1 MLRAIKVNFDAKLI
15 HQVMQEE
22 RGASL
27 RLLYQ
32 IKVALD
38 RYFAEGK
45 LTVTGLKQ
53 DRLDKHVKKVVD
65 LSASLPKV
73 YKQHGIDGPSIA
85 PTPFVRH
92 IEEKLLKF
100 ELAHVELRERA
111 QKGEREEKRL
121 LETMQQ
127 SKRQEAIRKMHENK
141 QFMSEWEQA
150 GKQNWKR
157 NMRTRAAEI
166 KRALEFEEREVRL
179 FKQKLEREMMSN
191 TDDLIN
197 GVEDFHENMKK
208 QGIEENRTI
217 AEAMKI
223 LEEKKGL
230 PPGQIQNFS
239 YAATM
244 NKIKETK
251 STNEFAGKERER
263 RNRKMKVDQQRI
275 QEQLDA
281 KKNEEDL
288 ITRLLE
294 AQAAEQNLAMDRQRT
309 RRCEALVTEN
319 RKKVAAIAEKKKQE
333 ANAKLDE
340 EMRQNAL
347 KTEGPRAQ
355 AHDQSKVVIKQKR
368 REEKARKRAVNIE
381 IASELIDM
389 IVDVMECAGDQMEE
403 GHAERLQA
411 EDDDVENELI
421 SKATWRH
428 WMALFT
434 DGKKVSEEN
443 IIVEDVKEEARF
455 VGSDSMAQLLADGD
469 AQKSMTPFQLMT
481 GISRQHIYTELL
493 QYLT

>member
-1 MLRAIKVNFDAKLI
+1 MLRAVKVNFDAKLI

-27 RLLYQ
+27 KLLYQ
-32 IKVALD
+32 VKIALD
-38 RYFAEGK
+38 RHFAEGQA
-45 LTVTGLKQ
+45 TVTGLQ
-53 DRLDKHVKKVVD
+53 QARLDRHVKKVSE
-65 LSASLPKV
+65 LSMKLPKV
-73 YKQHGIDGPSIA
+73 HKEYGIDGSTIA
-85 PTPFVRH
+85 PAPFLKS

-127 SKRQEAIRKMHENK
+127 SKRQEAMRKMHENK
-141 QFMSEWEQA
+141 EFMSEWEQA

-166 KRALEFEEREVRL
+166 KRALEFEDREVRIY
-179 FKQKLEREMMSN
+179 KQRLEREMVSN
-191 TDDLIN
+191 TNDLIN

-275 QEQLDA
+275 QEQLDG

-294 AQAAEQNLAMDRQRT
+294 AQAAEQSLAMDRQRNF
-309 RRCEALVTEN
+309 RCEALVTQN
-319 RKKVAAIAEKKKQE
+319 RKK
-333 ANAKLDE
+333 
-340 EMRQNAL
+340 
-347 KTEGPRAQ
+347 
-355 AHDQSKVVIKQKR
+355 
-368 REEKARKRAVNIE
+368 
-381 IASELIDM
+381 
-389 IVDVMECAGDQMEE
+389 
-403 GHAERLQA
+403 
-411 EDDDVENELI
+411 
-421 SKATWRH
+421 
-428 WMALFT
+428 
-434 DGKKVSEEN
+434 
-443 IIVEDVKEEARF
+443 
-455 VGSDSMAQLLADGD
+455 LAD
-469 AQKSMTPFQLMT
+469 
-481 GISRQHIYTELL
+481 
-493 QYLT
+493 